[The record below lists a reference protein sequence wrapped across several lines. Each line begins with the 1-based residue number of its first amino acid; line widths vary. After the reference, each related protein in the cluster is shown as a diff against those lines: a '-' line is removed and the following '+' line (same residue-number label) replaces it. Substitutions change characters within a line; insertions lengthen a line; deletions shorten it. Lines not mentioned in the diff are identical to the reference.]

1 MQNALF
7 KAYLFDLLTKSN
19 DPRITKV
26 ERCDVGGQ
34 PGIRIVDTDGVTV
47 ELSIVNASPPGGSAV
62 EASNIVK
69 EGATP
74 RPVPEIDPGWQHP
87 KVRAVPTVKE

>member
-1 MQNALF
+1 MQSALF
-7 KAYLFDLLTKSN
+7 KAYLFDLLTAAN
-19 DPRITKV
+19 DPRISKV
-26 ERCDVGGQ
+26 ERCDAGGQ

-47 ELSIVNASPPGGSAV
+47 ELSIVNTSPPGGSAV

-74 RPVPEIDPGWQHP
+74 RPVPAIDPEWQHP
-87 KVRAVPTVKE
+87 KVREAPAVEE